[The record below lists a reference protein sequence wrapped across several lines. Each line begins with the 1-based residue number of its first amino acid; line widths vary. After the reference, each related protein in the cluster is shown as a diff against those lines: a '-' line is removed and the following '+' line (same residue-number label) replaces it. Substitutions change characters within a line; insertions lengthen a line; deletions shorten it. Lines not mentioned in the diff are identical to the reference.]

1 MGKTTLAISLLVLLS
16 IVIFAQSATAAVHK
30 VVIAVDASG
39 TPTVD
44 SDRATLSV
52 NNGDTVVWVPSQG
65 ISGFSV
71 VFDSGSPFSRS
82 SFTSTGGR
90 ISSGRITST
99 NSATYKY
106 SVWVNGKWL
115 DPQIIVSGGGG

>member
-1 MGKTTLAISLLVLLS
+1 MGKTTLAISLLALLS
-16 IVIFAQSATAAVHK
+16 VVIFAQSATAAAHK

-52 NNGDTVVWVPSQG
+52 SSGDTVVWVPSQG

-82 SFTSTGGR
+82 SF
-90 ISSGRITST
+90 
-99 NSATYKY
+99 NF
-106 SVWVNGKWL
+106 VWPNYQYQFSHL
-115 DPQIIVSGGGG
+115 QILGLGQRQMA

>member
-1 MGKTTLAISLLVLLS
+1 MSQVPRFALTSIRRQVSISGTFRGGHAVVWGQIQAQELTLGKTTLAISLLALLS
-16 IVIFAQSATAAVHK
+16 VVIFAQSATAAAHK

-52 NNGDTVVWVPSQG
+52 SSGDTVVWVPSQG

-82 SFTSTGGR
+82 
-90 ISSGRITST
+90 
-99 NSATYKY
+99 K
-106 SVWVNGKWL
+106 L
-115 DPQIIVSGGGG
+115 